1 MSLSHVEW
9 RYVGSLSFA
18 TASVASVLDSLYTL
32 GTTGSYA
39 DGTSRVEN
47 SGSAWNF
54 TGNTFLSSSTREA
67 VWCTP
72 PGTNTQTVLI
82 AGSAVNQPNTGSMA
96 SPDTSAQNIMFVN
109 MTRGS
114 GSYSN
119 WTANP
124 PITGGSASFGY
135 WRAWPTSAGIG
146 VVYLWESKECI
157 ATIVSTTV
165 GTTYGFIAGAILDPE
180 TTGASEAEADGRL
193 YGLITAGTLT
203 AINTGMNGGAS
214 NVFIGAHNTS
224 ANGNHGGVF
233 SPGSS
238 TIIQLNTQ
246 TTLRDSSTGNLK
258 NSGGKFIR
266 LPILMGKNS
275 ATPNNNFM
283 GRLRDIVYCS
293 DGKTGQK
300 LTDGATVIGYLL
312 GSHTTV
318 DNDQVMLEHG

>member
-82 AGSAVNQPNTGSMA
+82 AGSAVNQPNTGAMA
-96 SPDTSAQNIMFVN
+96 SPDTTATNTLFVN

-114 GSYSN
+114 GSYNS

-135 WRAWPTSAGIG
+135 WRAWPTSAGVG
-146 VVYLWESKECI
+146 SVYLWESKECI
-157 ATIVSTTV
+157 ATIVSTTA

-193 YGLITAGTLT
+193 YGMFTAGTIA
-203 AINTGMNGGAS
+203 AISTGMNGAGS
-214 NVFIGAHNTS
+214 NTFIGNHNGS
-224 ANGNHGGVF
+224 ANGNHGGVL
-233 SPGSS
+233 SPGTT
-238 TIIQLNTQ
+238 TIIPLMTQ
-246 TTLRDSSTGNLK
+246 TTIRSSTTNSFR

-266 LPILMGKNS
+266 LPILMSKTS
-275 ATPNNNFM
+275 PETFM
-283 GRLRDIVYCS
+283 GRLRDIVYCT

-300 LTDGATVIGYLL
+300 LTDGATIVGYLI
-312 GSHTTV
+312 GSHTTT